1 MKISLKYNK
10 KHLVKYLI
18 VKLLTIGLLFLI
30 FFIGYQVYM
39 IRQQNIKIEREII
52 KIENL
57 TQGFEGVRI
66 VHISDLHSSKFNKKE
81 KEILTII
88 NQLNPDFIFI
98 TGDFVSKRPDIE
110 SINNFFWQVLG
121 ERYSNRIFGVWGNH
135 DHWYKNFEMLKK
147 KLKQSQIEILENENK
162 KLKIGSEKDYIYLI
176 GVDDPHTNRDDLL
189 RAMQGITDKTI
200 PQILLAHSP
209 DIINKAK
216 EQGIDLVLTGHN
228 HGGQIVFPFIGPIFV
243 PSKSGRKY
251 LKGLFKENSTYLYV
265 NRGIGTSLL
274 PIRNVPLEITLIE
287 LQKNEANINY

>member
-243 PSKSGRKY
+243 PSKYGRKY
-251 LKGLFKENSTYLYV
+251 LKGLFKKNSTYLYV
-265 NRGIGTSLL
+265 NRGIGTSFL
-274 PIRNVPLEITLIE
+274 PIRNVPLEVALIK
-287 LQKNEANINY
+287 LQRK